1 MAENG
6 GFDLSAILQNEE
18 TVQQLRQ
25 MAGSM
30 GLSDKLEEV
39 LSQQQTSGA
48 ASSAPRQVPSPP
60 PSPPETGGL
69 GKNGEPPGQLPLS
82 PQMIAAV
89 AKIAQA
95 MNQEGPETRFL
106 QSLGPLLKPER
117 RPKVEEAVQIL
128 RMVQAFQ
135 SVEGA
140 GGLGAL
146 LGGLTGHH

>member
-48 ASSAPRQVPSPP
+48 ASSATRQAPSPP
-60 PSPPETGGL
+60 PSPPETGGQ

-82 PQMIAAV
+82 PQMIAAIT
-89 AKIAQA
+89 KI
-95 MNQEGPETRFL
+95 RFL

-117 RPKVEEAVQIL
+117 RPKVDEAVQIL

>member
-39 LSQQQTSGA
+39 LSQQRTSGA
-48 ASSAPRQVPSPP
+48 ASSAPRQAPSPP
-60 PSPPETGGL
+60 PSRPKTGGQ
-69 GKNGEPPGQLPLS
+69 GKNGEPAGQLPLS
-82 PQMIAAV
+82 PQMIAAI

-117 RPKVEEAVQIL
+117 RPKVDEAVQIL

-146 LGGLTGHH
+146 LGGLTGRH

>member
-6 GFDLSAILQNEE
+6 GFDLSAILQDKE

-39 LSQQQTSGA
+39 LRQQPQSGVPP
-48 ASSAPRQVPSPP
+48 SAPQQATPAPKGDR
-60 PSPPETGGL
+60 
-69 GKNGEPPGQLPLS
+69 EPTGQLPLS
-82 PQMIAAV
+82 PQMIAAIT
-89 AKIAQA
+89 KIAQA

-117 RPKVEEAVQIL
+117 RPKVDEAVQIL
-128 RMVQAFQ
+128 RMVQALQ
-135 SVEGA
+135 SVEGS

-146 LGGLTGHH
+146 LGGLAGHH

>member
-48 ASSAPRQVPSPP
+48 ASSATRQA
-60 PSPPETGGL
+60 PSPPETGGQ

-117 RPKVEEAVQIL
+117 RPKVDEAVQIL

-146 LGGLTGHH
+146 LGGLTGHR

>member
-48 ASSAPRQVPSPP
+48 ASSAPRQAPSPP
-60 PSPPETGGL
+60 PSPPETGGQ
-69 GKNGEPPGQLPLS
+69 GKSGEPPGQLPLS
-82 PQMIAAV
+82 PPASLRPRGRSRDGGGGAPRTPRYRPPC
-89 AKIAQA
+89 ALRGGRGS
-95 MNQEGPETRFL
+95 EGTRP
-106 QSLGPLLKPER
+106 GAGARR
-117 RPKVEEAVQIL
+117 RPAWGRRREHRE
-128 RMVQAFQ
+128 
-135 SVEGA
+135 SGA
-140 GGLGAL
+140 TAIA
-146 LGGLTGHH
+146 

>member
-48 ASSAPRQVPSPP
+48 ASSAPRQAPSPP
-60 PSPPETGGL
+60 PSRPKTGGQ
-69 GKNGEPPGQLPLS
+69 GKNGEPAGQLPLS
-82 PQMIAAV
+82 PQMIAAIT
-89 AKIAQA
+89 KIAQA

-117 RPKVEEAVQIL
+117 RPKVDEAVQIL

-135 SVEGA
+135 SVEGT

>member
-48 ASSAPRQVPSPP
+48 ASSAPRQAPSPP
-60 PSPPETGGL
+60 PSPPETGGQ
-69 GKNGEPPGQLPLS
+69 GKSGEPPGQLPLS
-82 PQMIAAV
+82 PQMIAAIT
-89 AKIAQA
+89 KIAQA

-117 RPKVEEAVQIL
+117 RPKVDEAVQIL

-135 SVEGA
+135 SVKGA

>member
-48 ASSAPRQVPSPP
+48 ASSAPRQAPSPP
-60 PSPPETGGL
+60 PSPPETGGQ
-69 GKNGEPPGQLPLS
+69 GKSGEPPGQLPLS
-82 PQMIAAV
+82 PQMIAAI

-146 LGGLTGHH
+146 LGGLTGRH